1 VTVEGNGIKKDE
13 IIDDRKDKSMTLEEL
28 DKKYVLQTYAR
39 DYTNFVKGVGST
51 LYDES
56 GRDYIDFASGI
67 AVNSVGHGNEK
78 LVNAICEQA
87 KKIIHISNLQ
97 VIEPQAKLAQK
108 IVELSGYDMG
118 VFFANSGAEANEG
131 AIKIARK
138 YGETKFENKR
148 YKVITL
154 EHSFHGRTI
163 TTVKAT
169 GQESFHT
176 PHFSPYPAGFSYEK
190 SIEDVYKAID
200 DETVAVL
207 IELVQGEGGVQPF
220 EKEEIQKL
228 AAHLKENGV
237 LLIVD
242 EVQTGVY
249 RTGEFLASNL
259 YEIEPDIIT
268 LAKGL
273 GGGVPIGAVMTRH
286 KDVFAPG
293 DHGSTF
299 GGNYLSTAAGLA
311 VLEILSE
318 LYDSGV
324 LHETLLYFEQKL
336 KETASKY
343 ETLFDKEVGLGM
355 MRGLRAKSAE
365 IQGNII
371 KNCMKE
377 GLVILKAGRNTVRFL
392 PSLTIR
398 KDEIDEGFKRFETA
412 ISTL

>member
-1 VTVEGNGIKKDE
+1 MNLEQQ
-13 IIDDRKDKSMTLEEL
+13 DKQ
-28 DKKYVLQTYAR
+28 YVLQTYAR
-39 DYTNFVKGVGST
+39 DYTNFVKGMGST
-51 LYDES
+51 LYDEN
-56 GRDYIDFASGI
+56 GKDYIDFASGI
-67 AVNSVGHGNEK
+67 GVNSVGHGNTVLTE
-78 LVNAICEQA
+78 AICEQA
-87 KKIIHISNLQ
+87 KNIIHISNLQ

-118 VFFANSGAEANEG
+118 IFFANSGAEANEG

-176 PHFSPYPAGFSYEK
+176 PNFSPYPDGFSYEEN
-190 SIEDVYKAID
+190 IEAVYTAID
-200 DETVAVL
+200 DETVAVM

-228 AAHLKENGV
+228 AKYLKSKDI

-259 YEIEPDIIT
+259 YEIEPDIVT

-273 GGGVPIGAVMTRH
+273 GGGVPIGAVMTKH
-286 KDVFAPG
+286 KEVLSAG

-299 GGNYLSTAAGLA
+299 GGNYLSTAAANA
-311 VLEILSE
+311 VLDVLQP
-318 LYDSGV
+318 LYDSGSID
-324 LHETLLYFEQKL
+324 ETLLYFSEKL
-336 KETASKY
+336 AKVAKQY
-343 ETLFDKEVGLGM
+343 ENLFEKEVGLGL
-355 MRGLRAKSAE
+355 MRGLRAKNAE
-365 IQGNII
+365 IQGEII
-371 KNCMKE
+371 KKSMQE
-377 GLVILKAGRNTVRFL
+377 GLVVLKAGRNTVRFL
-392 PSLTIR
+392 PSITIS
-398 KDEIDEGFKRFETA
+398 KKEIDEGFKRFEKV
-412 ISTL
+412 ISSL

>member
-1 VTVEGNGIKKDE
+1 
-13 IIDDRKDKSMTLEEL
+13 MTLEEL
-28 DKKYVLQTYAR
+28 DKKYVLHTYAR
-39 DYTNFVKGVGST
+39 DYTNFVKGVGAT
-51 LYDES
+51 LYDEN
-56 GRDYIDFASGI
+56 GRDYIDFGAGI
-67 AVNSVGHGNEK
+67 AVNSVGHNHPR
-78 LVNAICEQA
+78 LVEAICDQA
-87 KKIIHISNLQ
+87 KNIIHISNLQ

-108 IVELSGYDMG
+108 MVELSGYDMG

-176 PHFSPYPAGFSYEK
+176 PNFSPYPEGFSYEK
-190 SIEDVYKAID
+190 RIEDVYKAID
-200 DETVAVL
+200 GETVAVL

-228 AAHLKENGV
+228 AAHLKEKGI

-273 GGGVPIGAVMTRH
+273 GGGVPIGAVMTKH
-286 KDVFAPG
+286 KDLLVPG

-311 VLEILSE
+311 VLEILE
-318 LYDSGV
+318 EYHESGAV
-324 LHETLLYFEQKL
+324 AEALLYFETKL
-336 KETASKY
+336 QDIAARY
-343 ETLFDKEVGLGM
+343 ENLFEKEVGIGL
-355 MRGLRAKSAE
+355 MRGLRARSAE
-365 IQGNII
+365 IQAATI
-371 KNCMKE
+371 KGAMKE

-392 PSLTIR
+392 PSITIT
-398 KDEIDEGFKRFETA
+398 KAEIDEGFKRLESA
-412 ISTL
+412 LKKVSCN

>member
-1 VTVEGNGIKKDE
+1 MEIK
-13 IIDDRKDKSMTLEEL
+13 MTLEQQ
-28 DKKYVLQTYAR
+28 DKQYVLQTYAR

-51 LYDES
+51 LYDEN
-56 GRDYIDFASGI
+56 GKDYIDFASGI
-67 AVNSVGHGNEK
+67 GVNSVGHGNDI
-78 LVNAICEQA
+78 LTNAICEQA
-87 KKIIHISNLQ
+87 KNIIHISNLQ

-118 VFFANSGAEANEG
+118 IFFANSGAEANEG

-138 YGETKFENKR
+138 YGETKFDAKR

-176 PHFSPYPAGFSYEK
+176 PNFSPYPDGFSYEK

-200 DETVAVL
+200 DETIAVL

-220 EKEEIQKL
+220 EKVEIQKL
-228 AAHLKENGV
+228 AAHLKSEGI

-273 GGGVPIGAVMTRH
+273 GGGVPIGAVMTKH
-286 KDVFAPG
+286 KEILVAG
-293 DHGSTF
+293 EHGSTF
-299 GGNYLSTAAGLA
+299 GGNYLSSVAGLA
-311 VLEILSE
+311 VLEV
-318 LYDSGV
+318 LYPLYESGSID
-324 LHETLLYFEQKL
+324 ETLIYFSQKL
-336 KETASKY
+336 EDIVARY
-343 ETLFDKEVGLGM
+343 DHLFDKEVGLGL

-365 IQGNII
+365 IQGSIF
-371 KNCMKE
+371 KNAMQE
-377 GLVILKAGRNTVRFL
+377 GLIILKAGRNTVRFL
-392 PSLTIR
+392 PSITIS
-398 KDEIDEGFKRFETA
+398 KNEIDEGFKRFEKVIT
-412 ISTL
+412 TL

>member
-1 VTVEGNGIKKDE
+1 METKMN
-13 IIDDRKDKSMTLEEL
+13 LEQQ

-39 DYTNFVKGVGST
+39 DYTNFVKGIGST

-56 GRDYIDFASGI
+56 GKDYIDFASGI
-67 AVNSVGHGNEK
+67 GVNSVGHGNEK
-78 LVNAICEQA
+78 LASAICEQA

-138 YGETKFENKR
+138 YGEINFDEKR

-169 GQESFHT
+169 GQKSFHT

-190 SIEDVYKAID
+190 SIADVYKAID

-220 EKEEIQKL
+220 EKKEIQEL
-228 AAHLKENGV
+228 AAHLKAEGI

-273 GGGVPIGAVMTRH
+273 GGGVPIGAVMTKH
-286 KDVFAPG
+286 KEVLSAG

-299 GGNYLSTAAGLA
+299 GGNYLSTSAGLA
-311 VLEILSE
+311 VLDVLEA
-318 LYDSGV
+318 LYESGAIAEA
-324 LHETLLYFEQKL
+324 HLYFEQKL
-336 KETASKY
+336 ENIVKHY
-343 ETLFDKEVGLGM
+343 GNLFEKEVGLGL
-355 MRGLRAKSAE
+355 MRGLRAKSSE
-365 IQGNII
+365 IQTAVQ
-371 KNCMKE
+371 KQSFQE
-377 GLVILKAGRNTVRFL
+377 GLIILKAGRNTVRFL
-392 PSLTIR
+392 PSITIT
-398 KDEIDEGFKRFETA
+398 KDEIDEGFKRFEKA